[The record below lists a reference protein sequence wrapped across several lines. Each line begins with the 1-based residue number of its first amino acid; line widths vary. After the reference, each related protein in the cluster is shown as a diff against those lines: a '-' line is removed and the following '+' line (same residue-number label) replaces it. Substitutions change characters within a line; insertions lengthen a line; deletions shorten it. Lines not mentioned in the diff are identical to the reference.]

1 MRAALLRAS
10 LARTLALALTLG
22 LPLLLA
28 APIHAQSPEAGVLR
42 GRVLDRNTGRPVTD
56 AQIAVSGHAAPAT
69 SDAHGR
75 WSLVGLARGRH
86 VLRARRI
93 GYAPAT
99 LRVSVAPGD
108 TTSVEVRLSPSALP
122 LDDIVV
128 TAARREQRLA
138 DVTVPTEIVT
148 RERIEG
154 TGASNL
160 AAALT
165 EQTGIQFDGGHPSG
179 AGVMLQGL
187 SNERV
192 LVLVD
197 GQPLYGRISGT
208 LDLARVPTAIVE
220 RVEIVKGPQAALY
233 GSEAMGGVVNVVT
246 RSPAGA
252 GLGGGARGVAGSGGR
267 REAGMSGEFRSG
279 GLSAL
284 ADVGR
289 RDVDRAAGRPDET
302 GALAERFDVVG
313 RVSWRPDSGFG
324 LETSAL
330 VLDERQRW
338 PTGTQFDFA
347 DNTQVSARVAADWQL
362 GAHRLRP
369 TIYLSRFEHLARRS
383 RFSQPI
389 AGTGDR
395 QEQRLVEAELL
406 YGARI
411 FGQALDAGVEV
422 KQERIGSTDGR
433 IEGGTRTLYSAE
445 PFAQLDWSG
454 ARWSVVP
461 GLRLSWNERWGS
473 TLTPRVAFRYRVS
486 DALSVRAGAGRGFRA
501 PDFKELY
508 LQFINDAA
516 GYAVYGNHDLR
527 PERST
532 NLSGGVEW
540 TGARLY
546 SRAQLFWNDLRDFI
560 ETRPA
565 ADDGSGMLRFQY
577 ANVTR
582 ARTHGAELEAG
593 LVLPSVRFEAGYAW
607 LGTEDATTGRPLLG
621 RPVHSGR
628 LVTTVAPSPALRA
641 TVSGVYTGATPMERD
656 EAGAIT
662 SERDAF
668 LRIDARV
675 ARRLPWGLELSLGAD
690 NIFDR
695 RPDAW
700 ADAVGREWYLGLTW
714 LTTLLLPD

>member
-1 MRAALLRAS
+1 MRTALVRGS
-10 LARTLALALTLG
+10 LALALPFLF
-22 LPLLLA
+22 LSPLD
-28 APIHAQSPEAGVLR
+28 AQSPRSGVLR
-42 GRVLDRNTGRPVTD
+42 GRVLDRDSGRPVSS
-56 AQIAVSGHAAPAT
+56 AEIAVSGQAASTT
-69 SDAHGR
+69 SNVDGR
-75 WSLVGLARGRH
+75 WSLPPLAPGGYL
-86 VLRARRI
+86 LRVRRI

-99 LRVSVAPGD
+99 LKVSLGGGD
-108 TTSVEVRLSPSALP
+108 TSGVEVRLTPSALP

-128 TAARREQRLA
+128 TAARREERLA

-148 RERIEG
+148 RESIQA
-154 TGASNL
+154 TGASSL

-165 EQTGIQFDGGHPSG
+165 EQTGVQFDGGHPSG

-208 LDLARVPTAIVE
+208 LDLARVPTAIVD

-246 RSPAGA
+246 RSPSGA
-252 GLGGGARGVAGSGGR
+252 GLDGGARAVAGSGGR
-267 REAGMSGEFRSG
+267 REAGVSGELRAG
-279 GLSAL
+279 ELSAL
-284 ADVGR
+284 VDVGR

-313 RVSWRPDSGFG
+313 RMSWRPDSAFA
-324 LETSAL
+324 LETSVL
-330 VLDERQRW
+330 VLDERQQW
-338 PTGTQFDFA
+338 PSGTQFDFA
-347 DNTQVSARVAADWQL
+347 DNTQVSARVAADWRL

-383 RFSQPI
+383 SFTQPI

-395 QEQRLVEAELL
+395 QDQRLVEAELL
-406 YGARI
+406 YGTRV

-473 TLTPRVAFRYRVS
+473 TLTPRLAFRYRLN
-486 DALSVRAGAGRGFRA
+486 DAFSVRAGAGRGFRA

-508 LQFINDAA
+508 LQFVNDAA

-527 PERST
+527 PEHST
-532 NLSGGVEW
+532 NLTGGIEW

-546 SRAQLFWNDLRDFI
+546 SRAQVFWNDLRDFI
-560 ETRPA
+560 ETRPM
-565 ADDGSGMLRFQY
+565 ADDGSGLLLFQY
-577 ANVTR
+577 ANVVQ
-582 ARTHGAELEAG
+582 ARTYGAELEAG

-621 RPVHSGR
+621 RPAHSGR
-628 LVTTVAPSPALRA
+628 VVATVAPIRALRA
-641 TVSGVYTGATPMERD
+641 TVSGIYTGVTPMERD

-662 SERDAF
+662 SERDDF
-668 LRIDARV
+668 LRIDARL
-675 ARRLPWGLELSLGAD
+675 AQRLPWGLELSLGAD
-690 NIFDR
+690 NVFDR
-695 RPDAW
+695 RPAVW

-714 LTTLLLPD
+714 LTTSLLSD

>member
-1 MRAALLRAS
+1 MRTARRRAS
-10 LARTLALALTLG
+10 LLLAV
-22 LPLLLA
+22 PFLLLTRL
-28 APIHAQSPEAGVLR
+28 HAQSPAGELR
-42 GRVLDRNTGRPVTD
+42 GRVLDRDTGRPVPS
-56 AQIAVSGHAAPAT
+56 AEIGVAGHAT
-69 SDAHGR
+69 TLSDSAGR
-75 WSLVGLARGRH
+75 WSLPPLTPGEY

-99 LRVSVAPGD
+99 IAVSRASGD
-108 TTSVEVRLSPSALP
+108 TSSVEIRLTPSALP
-122 LDDIVV
+122 LDEIVV

-148 RERIEG
+148 RESIEA
-154 TGASNL
+154 TGASSL

-208 LDLARVPTAIVE
+208 LDLARVPTAIVD

-246 RSPAGA
+246 RSPTGV
-252 GLGGGARGVAGSGGR
+252 GLNGGARAVAGSGGR
-267 REAGMSGEFRSG
+267 REAGVSGEVRAG
-279 GLSAL
+279 EVAGLV
-284 ADVGR
+284 DVGR

-313 RVSWRPDSGFG
+313 RVSWRPDSTFG
-324 LETSAL
+324 LEASGL

-347 DNTQVSARVAADWQL
+347 DNTQVGARVAADWQL
-362 GAHRLRP
+362 GTHRLRP
-369 TIYLSRFEHLARRS
+369 TVYLSRFEHLARRS

-395 QEQRLVEAELL
+395 QDQRLVEAELL
-406 YGARI
+406 YGTQV

-422 KQERIGSTDGR
+422 KQERISSTDGR

-461 GLRLSWNERWGS
+461 GVRLSWNERWGS
-473 TLTPRVAFRYRVS
+473 TLNPRLAFRYRVS
-486 DALSVRAGAGRGFRA
+486 DALSVRAGGGRGFRA

-527 PERST
+527 PEHST
-532 NLSGGVEW
+532 NLTAGVEW

-546 SRAQLFWNDLRDFI
+546 SRGQVFWNDLRDFI
-560 ETRPA
+560 ETRPM
-565 ADDGSGMLRFQY
+565 ADDGSGQLLFQY
-577 ANVTR
+577 ANVAR
-582 ARTHGAELEAG
+582 ARTYGAELEAG
-593 LVLPSVRFEAGYAW
+593 LVFRTVRFEAGYAW
-607 LGTEDATTGRPLLG
+607 LGTEDATTDQPLLG
-621 RPVHSGR
+621 RPAHSGR
-628 LVTTVAPSPALRA
+628 LVTTVAPTRALHA
-641 TVSGVYTGATPMERD
+641 TVSGIYTGATPMERD

-668 LRIDARV
+668 LRIDARL
-675 ARRLPWGLELSLGAD
+675 AQRLPWGLELSLGAD

-714 LTTLLLPD
+714 LTSSLSSD

>member
-1 MRAALLRAS
+1 VPGLLF
-10 LARTLALALTLG
+10 
-22 LPLLLA
+22 
-28 APIHAQSPEAGVLR
+28 AQSPAGGLLR
-42 GRVLDRNTGRPVTD
+42 GRVLDRDSGQPVPS
-56 AQIAVSGHAAPAT
+56 AEVGVSGHGASAT
-69 SDAHGR
+69 SDADGR
-75 WSLVGLARGRH
+75 WSLPRLGPGSYL
-86 VLRARRI
+86 LRVRRI
-93 GYAPAT
+93 GYAPAS
-99 LRVSVAPGD
+99 RRISFAPGD
-108 TTSVEVRLSPSALP
+108 TSDVEVRLTPSALP

-138 DVTVPTEIVT
+138 DVTVATEIVS
-148 RERIEG
+148 RKSIEA

-179 AGVMLQGL
+179 TGVMLQGL

-246 RSPAGA
+246 RSPASA
-252 GLGGGARGVAGSGGR
+252 GLAGGARAVAGSAGR
-267 REAGMSGEFRSG
+267 REAGVSGELRSG
-279 GLSAL
+279 DLSAL

-289 RDVDRAAGRPDET
+289 RDVDRAAGRPDEI
-302 GALAERFDVVG
+302 GALAERVDAVG
-313 RVSWRPDSGFG
+313 RVSWRPDSTFG

-338 PTGTQFDFA
+338 PSGTQFDFA
-347 DNTQVSARVAADWQL
+347 DNTQVSGRVSADWRL
-362 GAHRLRP
+362 GAHQLRP

-383 RFSQPI
+383 SFSRPI

-395 QEQRLVEAELL
+395 QDQRLIEAELL
-406 YGARI
+406 YGTRV
-411 FGQALDAGVEV
+411 FGQTLDAGVEV
-422 KQERIGSTDGR
+422 KQERISSTDGR

-454 ARWSVVP
+454 ARWSVAP

-473 TLTPRVAFRYRVS
+473 TLTPRLALRYRVS
-486 DALSVRAGAGRGFRA
+486 DALSIRAGAGRGFRA

-527 PERST
+527 PEHST
-532 NLSGGVEW
+532 NLTGGVEW

-546 SRAQLFWNDLRDFI
+546 GRAQLFWNDLTDFI
-560 ETRPA
+560 ETRPT
-565 ADDGSGMLRFQY
+565 ADDGSGLLLFQY

-582 ARTHGAELEAG
+582 ARTRGAEVEAG
-593 LVLPSVRFEAGYAW
+593 LVLPSVRLEAGFAL
-607 LGTEDATTGRPLLG
+607 LGTEDGATGRPLLG
-621 RPVHSGR
+621 RPEHSGR
-628 LVTTVAPSPALRA
+628 LVATVAPTRALHA
-641 TVSGVYTGATPMERD
+641 TVSGIYTGATPMERD

-662 SERDAF
+662 SERESF

-675 ARRLPWGLELSLGAD
+675 AQRLPWGLELSLGAD

-714 LTTLLLPD
+714 LTNSL

>member
-1 MRAALLRAS
+1 MRTHWLGAS
-10 LARTLALALTLG
+10 LFIAL
-22 LPLLLA
+22 PFLLLSRL
-28 APIHAQSPEAGVLR
+28 HAQSPDAGELR
-42 GRVLDRNTGRPVTD
+42 GRVLDRDTGRPLSSVE
-56 AQIAVSGHAAPAT
+56 IRLSGHAMTAT
-69 SDAHGR
+69 SDTGGR
-75 WSLVGLARGRH
+75 WALPRLTPGEYLV
-86 VLRARRI
+86 RARRI
-93 GYAPAT
+93 GYAPT
-99 LRVSVAPGD
+99 TRKVSLTPGD
-108 TTSVEVRLSPSALP
+108 TSGIEIRLTPSALP
-122 LDDIVV
+122 LDEIVV

-138 DVTVPTEIVT
+138 DVTVPTEIIT
-148 RERIEG
+148 RESIEA
-154 TGASNL
+154 TGASSL

-208 LDLARVPTAIVE
+208 LDLARVPTAIVD

-246 RSPAGA
+246 RSPAAA
-252 GLGGGARGVAGSGGR
+252 GLNGGARAVAGSGGR
-267 REAGMSGEFRSG
+267 REAGVSGEVRAG
-279 GLSAL
+279 ELSAL
-284 ADVGR
+284 VDVGR
-289 RDVDRAAGRPDET
+289 RDVDRASGRPDET

-313 RVSWRPDSGFG
+313 RVSWRPDSTFA
-324 LETSAL
+324 LETSGL

-338 PTGTQFDFA
+338 PSGTQFDFA
-347 DNTQVSARVAADWQL
+347 DNTQVGARLAADWRL

-369 TIYLSRFEHLARRS
+369 TIHLSRFEHLARRS
-383 RFSQPI
+383 GFSQPI

-395 QEQRLVEAELL
+395 QDQRLVEAELL
-406 YGARI
+406 YGTRV

-422 KQERIGSTDGR
+422 KQERISSSDGR

-473 TLTPRVAFRYRVS
+473 TLNSRLAFRYRVN
-486 DALSVRAGAGRGFRA
+486 DELSVRAGAGRGFRA

-527 PERST
+527 PEHST
-532 NLSGGVEW
+532 NLAGGVEW

-546 SRAQLFWNDLRDFI
+546 GRGQVFWNDLRDFI

-565 ADDGSGMLRFQY
+565 ADDGSGLLLFQY
-577 ANVTR
+577 ANVAR
-582 ARTHGAELEAG
+582 ARTYGAELEAG
-593 LVLPSVRFEAGYAW
+593 LVFRPVRFEAGYAW

-628 LVTTVAPSPALRA
+628 LVTTVAPTRALHA
-641 TVSGVYTGATPMERD
+641 TVSGIYTGPTPMERD

-662 SERDAF
+662 SEREAF
-668 LRIDARV
+668 FRIDARL
-675 ARRLPWGLELSLGAD
+675 AQRLPWGLELSLGAD
-690 NIFDR
+690 NILDR
-695 RPDAW
+695 RPEAW

-714 LTTLLLPD
+714 LTTSLSSD